1 MDTQIGE
8 NARKESVSW
17 TKHRIGPRRARRS
30 FTPEFKAE
38 GAGLCQI
45 GDRTICRIASDLNI
59 GDAALREWVQRA
71 KIDAGDG
78 PAGALT
84 TDEREEFT
92 RLRREH
98 KRVLMDLEILKKAT
112 EFFARRN
119 L

>member
-1 MDTQIGE
+1 MSE
-8 NARKESVSW
+8 KARKESVMDKAS
-17 TKHRIGPRRARRS
+17 KRAKRPRRS
-30 FTPEFKAE
+30 FTPEFKTEAVR
-38 GAGLCQI
+38 LCQI
-45 GDRTICRIASDLNI
+45 GDRTISRIASDLNI
-59 GDAALREWVQRA
+59 GDAALREWVRLA

-84 TDEREEFT
+84 TEEREELT